1 MRTRRSVPDPH
12 LDFAMA
18 ASSDDIKALFA
29 EHDEAKDGRIARSG
43 LVEVLV
49 KIGSTEEKA
58 SEMVD
63 EVDKTK
69 VGSIDYNAFVD
80 WFMTQD
86 AALLGK
92 AEDLT
97 RRKAEEEKAAAK
109 KDVAAPTD
117 ATDTKAEEAV
127 VQEKDSAKDE
137 AGTAGTVE

>member
-49 KIGSTEEKA
+49 KIGSSEEKA

-69 VGSIDYNAFVD
+69 DGSIDYNAFVD
-80 WFMTQD
+80 WFMAQD
-86 AALLGK
+86 AALLGCGK
-92 AEDLT
+92 VEDLT
-97 RRKAEEEKAAAK
+97 CSKAKEDKAAAK
-109 KDVAAPTD
+109 KDVAAPVAATD
-117 ATDTKAEEAV
+117 AKTEEAV
-127 VQEKDSAKDE
+127 VKEKDEAKDE
-137 AGTAGTVE
+137 AGTAG